1 MWLWRRWQANNDEDD
16 DDEDDE
22 EKWVNEFTSL
32 VIKIADTTSI
42 VFVCKIKRP
51 KLPVPKYLVSLLSVC
66 LTEDK

>member
-1 MWLWRRWQANNDEDD
+1 MWLWRLWWRRWQANNDEE

-51 KLPVPKYLVSLLSVC
+51 KLAVPK
-66 LTEDK
+66 